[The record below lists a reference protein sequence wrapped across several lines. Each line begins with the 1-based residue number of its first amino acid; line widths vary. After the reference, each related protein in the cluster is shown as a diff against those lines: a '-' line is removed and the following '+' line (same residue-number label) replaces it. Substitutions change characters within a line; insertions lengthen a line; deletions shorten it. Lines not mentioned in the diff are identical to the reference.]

1 MTLGFLPCGWLE
13 RPPSAPGRA
22 EGGGDWRRRS
32 SPAEHV
38 LSVRTCRMCVGGE
51 PGSDTDV
58 GVTDGLRGVTHGGG
72 ILGALLQQDDSE
84 LS

>member
-1 MTLGFLPCGWLE
+1 
-13 RPPSAPGRA
+13 
-22 EGGGDWRRRS
+22 
-32 SPAEHV
+32 
-38 LSVRTCRMCVGGE
+38 MCVGGE